1 MVKIMG
7 NEGSYWVDQDK
18 GELVLNNEGIEER
31 FYIEDE
37 ILFDGSK
44 YLVLIPVEDEESDE
58 ALLLKIVEGK
68 DESFL
73 SIIEDEKEF
82 NKVQERYLN
91 S

>member
-1 MVKIMG
+1 MNK
-7 NEGSYWVDQDK
+7 EGSYWVDQEK
-18 GELVLNNEGIEER
+18 GELVLNNEGIEDR

-44 YLVLIPVEDEESDE
+44 YLVLIPAEEEESDE

-82 NKVQERYLN
+82 DEVKERYLN

>member
-1 MVKIMG
+1 MG